1 MLAVAGHPH
10 VRSKISLS
18 LSCFAGSPNP
28 SAARH
33 ACVRARHVFKA
44 LSTAVAPRACV
55 LSHCCAA
62 RGIRAI
68 PAPSHS
74 GRVAGRRE
82 HNRLCVRA
90 FRG

>member
-44 LSTAVAPRACV
+44 LSTAVAPLV
-55 LSHCCAA
+55 CCRTAVPHVVFA
-62 RGIRAI
+62 RSRPLHIQ
-68 PAPSHS
+68 
-74 GRVAGRRE
+74 AG
-82 HNRLCVRA
+82 
-90 FRG
+90 